1 MNLAGHIESYLLRYG
16 ALALVLTL
24 AGTLALVLWRWHG
37 PVFDREGTDESEM
50 AL

>member
-37 PVFDREGTDESEM
+37 PVAEAGDEDE
-50 AL
+50 ALM